1 MSCLTRNQGK
11 KPGKY
16 RIHRL
21 HIVALQESDFN
32 QTNRL
37 AISRPIQ
44 HLLEQEGLAP
54 DMQHGSRASKRC
66 HSTVLNKQLTFEIHR
81 YIKKPIA
88 YIENDAVG
96 CYDRIVNPLVLL
108 ALRILGL
115 SATLTSSLAATWEH
129 TFHRIK
135 FLYGISSE
143 TYQNSSDQPLYGPGQ
158 RSTIGPLLWLLCFI
172 LIFQSLRKTTP
183 VIHISSANMTQA

>member
-1 MSCLTRNQGK
+1 MLNK
-11 KPGKY
+11 KPGDY

-21 HIVALQESDFN
+21 RIVALQESDFN

-37 AISRPIQ
+37 AIGRPIQ

-66 HSTVLNKQLTFEIHR
+66 QSAVLNKQLTFEIHR

-108 ALRILGL
+108 VL
-115 SATLTSSLAATWEH
+115 
-129 TFHRIK
+129 
-135 FLYGISSE
+135 
-143 TYQNSSDQPLYGPGQ
+143 
-158 RSTIGPLLWLLCFI
+158 
-172 LIFQSLRKTTP
+172 
-183 VIHISSANMTQA
+183 